1 MGAFTACVPAPH
13 LTKGGDR
20 KMRKILFGILAS
32 VSVAMA
38 APYIN
43 YSIQVVDENNDP
55 ITSGLNA
62 YIYTTADVELT
73 TSAMKGDYIGHTTMS
88 NPVYFTTNGVLS
100 FFTNQASVN
109 IVIKDTPTVT
119 RVIKWESVAPT
130 KHRLVFPKTWTEV
143 TIATLTATN
152 IDVTVTESQ
161 ISDLDKYTQAEI
173 DAKTDAI
180 ATDTTTVAGDVTT
193 NTDAIAA
200 LGIHSF
206 ISVEVVAD
214 STTITTADM
223 GKIYISTKAT
233 PASFT
238 LPFSSNTADGAVV
251 MIKNTGGSNIYS
263 VIPSG
268 TDQIDVGGAGTAY
281 DAIDADNDFVVLYND
296 AGAAGVAGN
305 WYILGKNGGQ

>member
-1 MGAFTACVPAPH
+1 
-13 LTKGGDR
+13 
-20 KMRKILFGILAS
+20 MRKILFSILAS
-32 VSVAMA
+32 VSVAIA
-38 APYIN
+38 APYTN

-55 ITSGLNA
+55 VTSGLNA

-88 NPVYFTTNGVLS
+88 SPVYFTTNGVLS

-109 IVIKDTPTVT
+109 VVIKDTPTVT
-119 RVIKWESVAPT
+119 RVMKWESVAPT
-130 KHRLVFPKTWTEV
+130 KHRVVFPKTWTEV
-143 TIATLTATN
+143 TIPNLTATN
-152 IDVTVTESQ
+152 M
-161 ISDLDKYTQAEI
+161 
-173 DAKTDAI
+173 
-180 ATDTTTVAGDVTT
+180 
-193 NTDAIAA
+193 
-200 LGIHSF
+200 GIHSF

-281 DAIDADNDFVVLYND
+281 DGIDADNDFVVLYND
-296 AGAAGVAGN
+296 KGMAGAAGN